1 MEQLNDLKMKNEFFK
16 KLLLVLALFTVSFSA
31 VAQDGEEVVEEA
43 PEVVI
48 DMDFNKSLYSNNFG
62 NMYMSESP
70 KAVLMAMVIPQSYE
84 SGKTELKKSMEPD
97 LKNFKVQEFT
107 ENGIKYFSCSGIMKQ
122 NNEDVFVEVMVKK
135 SVEDSC
141 LMITSMYEVGVKSK
155 YEKEAKKAIISAK
168 VVE

>member
-1 MEQLNDLKMKNEFFK
+1 MKNEFFK

>member
-1 MEQLNDLKMKNEFFK
+1 MKNEFFK
-16 KLLLVLALFTVSFSA
+16 KLFFILALFAVSFSA

-48 DMDFNKSLYSNNFG
+48 DMDFNKSLYTNNFG
-62 NMYMSESP
+62 NMYMSETP

-107 ENGIKYFSCSGIMKQ
+107 ENGVKYFACTGIMNQ
-122 NNEDVFVEVMVKK
+122 NNEEVYVEVMVKK
-135 SVEDSC
+135 VADDSC
-141 LMITSMYEVGVKSK
+141 LMITSMYEVGIKTK
-155 YEKEAKKAIISAK
+155 YEKEAKKAILSAK
-168 VVE
+168 VVD